1 MTATQ
6 SEPDTATASWP
17 PGLPRSLEY
26 PEVPVG
32 SILRAAVRRW
42 GDRPA
47 FIDHDV
53 PLTYEEM
60 GRRAHAVAGWL
71 ADHGI
76 GRGDVVAV
84 HIPNCRQYPPLYYGI
99 LLAGATFSPTNPLLP
114 AADLAAQLTD
124 AGATVLIT
132 WDQVLPFVRTAL
144 AATPVRT
151 VVVTGEAHTLDFA
164 ARPEGLEDDDVDAAE
179 LLAAD
184 PTDRHLDAGID
195 PATDLAHLAYTG
207 GTTGVSKGVE
217 LPHRNVVTNVLQS
230 ACWTSGSLPV
240 LDEAGDVTLDQ
251 IGSDA
256 EFTTRLGTATVINLT
271 PWFHA
276 MGVIGYLSG
285 LVMAGTTTV
294 IHMRFDPVKY
304 VEDAVRYKVTAIGG
318 APPVFVALLQVP
330 GIEDADLSSVRG
342 ISSGAAPLPV
352 SLIERLKALL
362 PGAVIGEGYG
372 LTEVTMQATGNPS
385 FLSGTRKAG
394 TVGVPIFDA
403 EITIRP
409 LGGGDP
415 LPPGER
421 GEVCIRGPQVMRGYA
436 HRPEATA
443 ESIDADGWFH
453 SGDVGILDED
463 GYLAIV
469 DRTKDMLIY
478 KGYNV
483 FPRELEEH
491 LFAVPGVAGAAV
503 VGRPDEEAGEL
514 PVAYIVRRAD
524 DHGAALS
531 AETVMAAVND
541 KVTPYKRLRDVVF
554 IDAIPVSAAGKV
566 LKRELA
572 ARERAGTGADLT
584 RESTFEG
591 MQGPRGMSAAVRW
604 RVSGRLGLEADLV

>member
-6 SEPDTATASWP
+6 SAPAPAAGWP

-26 PEVPVG
+26 PLVPVG

-42 GDRPA
+42 GDKTA
-47 FIDHDV
+47 FVDHDI

-114 AADLAAQLTD
+114 APDLAAQLTD
-124 AGATVLIT
+124 AGAKMVIT
-132 WDQVLPFVRTAL
+132 WDQVLPFVRGAI
-144 AATPVRT
+144 AETPVET
-151 VVVTGEAHTLDFA
+151 IVVTGEAHILDFA
-164 ARPEGLEDDDVDAAE
+164 ARLELDDSDVDLAD
-179 LLAAD
+179 LLAGD
-184 PTDRHLDAGID
+184 PTDRHLDADID
-195 PATDLAHLAYTG
+195 VDHDLAHLAYTG

-230 ACWTSGSLPV
+230 GCWTSGSLPE
-240 LDEAGDVTLDQ
+240 LDEAGDVTMRQ
-251 IGSDA
+251 VGSP
-256 EFTTRLGTATVINLT
+256 EEYPTRLGEARIINLT

-276 MGVIGYLSG
+276 MGAIGYLNG
-285 LVMAGTTTV
+285 MVMGGTMTV

-304 VEDAVRYKVTAIGG
+304 VEDAVRYQVTAIGG

-330 GIEDADLSSVRG
+330 GIDAADLSHVRG

-352 SLIERLKALL
+352 SLIERLKQLL

-372 LTEVTMQATGNPS
+372 LTEVTMQATGNPT
-385 FLSGTRKAG
+385 FQSGTRKAG
-394 TVGVPIFDA
+394 TVGVPLFDT
-403 EITIRP
+403 EISIQP
-409 LGGGDP
+409 LGGGAP

-436 HRPEATA
+436 HRPDATA

-463 GYLAIV
+463 GYLSIV
-469 DRTKDMLIY
+469 DRTKDMLLY

-483 FPRELEEH
+483 FPRELEEV
-491 LFAVPGVAGAAV
+491 LFGVPGIAGAAV

-514 PVAYIVRRAD
+514 PVAYVVRKD
-524 DHGAALS
+524 DAHGAALT
-531 AETVMAAVND
+531 AESVMAAVND
-541 KVTPYKRLRDVVF
+541 KVTPYKRLRAVTF

-572 ARERAGTGADLT
+572 EKERALVAGTAG
-584 RESTFEG
+584 
-591 MQGPRGMSAAVRW
+591 
-604 RVSGRLGLEADLV
+604 

>member
-1 MTATQ
+1 MRMTATQ
-6 SEPDTATASWP
+6 SEPTTTTASWP
-17 PGLPRSLEY
+17 PGLPRSLDY

-42 GDRPA
+42 GNRPA

-53 PLTYEEM
+53 PLTFEEM

-124 AGATVLIT
+124 AGAKLLVT
-132 WDQVLPFVRTAL
+132 WDQVLPFVRSAL
-144 AATPVRT
+144 AQTPVQT
-151 VVVTGEAHTLDFA
+151 VVVTGEAHIADFA
-164 ARPEGLEDDDVDAAE
+164 ARLELEDGDLDLAE
-179 LLAAD
+179 LLAGD
-184 PTDRHLDAGID
+184 PTDRHLDADID
-195 PATDLAHLAYTG
+195 PAEVLAHLAYTG

-230 ACWTSGSLPV
+230 SCWTSGSVPE
-240 LDEAGDVTLDQ
+240 LDEAGDVTLRQVLGEDE
-251 IGSDA
+251 SP
-256 EFTTRLGTATVINLT
+256 TRLGEAKIVNLT

-285 LVMAGTTTV
+285 MVMAGTTTV

-304 VEDAVRYKVTAIGG
+304 VEDAVRYEVTAIGG

-330 GIEDADLSSVRG
+330 GIEQADLSHVRG

-352 SLIERLKALL
+352 PLIERLKQLL
-362 PGAVIGEGYG
+362 PNAVIGEGYG
-372 LTEVTMQATGNPS
+372 LTEVTMMATGNPS
-385 FLSGTRKAG
+385 FQSGVRKAG
-394 TVGVPIFDA
+394 TVGVPIFDT

-415 LPPGER
+415 LPAGER

-443 ESIDADGWFH
+443 ESIDAEGWFH

-463 GYLAIV
+463 GYLSIV
-469 DRTKDMLIY
+469 DRTKDMLLY

-483 FPRELEEH
+483 FPRELEEI
-491 LFAVPGVAGAAV
+491 LFGVPGIAGAAV

-514 PVAYIVRRAD
+514 PVAYVVRKGD
-524 DHGAALS
+524 DAGAAL
-531 AETVMAAVND
+531 TVESVMSAVND

-572 ARERAGTGADLT
+572 AKEREKVGA
-584 RESTFEG
+584 
-591 MQGPRGMSAAVRW
+591 
-604 RVSGRLGLEADLV
+604 

>member
-1 MTATQ
+1 MRMTAMR
-6 SEPDTATASWP
+6 SEPDTSTAGWP
-17 PGLPRSLEY
+17 PGLPRSLQY

-53 PLTYEEM
+53 PLTFEEM

-84 HIPNCRQYPPLYYGI
+84 HIPNCRQYPPIYYGI
-99 LLAGATFSPTNPLLP
+99 MLAGATFSPTNPLLP

-124 AGATVLIT
+124 AGARVLIT
-132 WDQVLPFVRTAL
+132 WDQVLPFVRNAL
-144 AATPVRT
+144 GATPVET
-151 VVVTGEAHTLDFA
+151 VVVTGEAHITDFA
-164 ARPEGLEDDDVDAAE
+164 TRLELEDGHVDLAD
-179 LLAAD
+179 LLAGD
-184 PTDRHLDAGID
+184 GVDRHLDADLD
-195 PATDLAHLAYTG
+195 PVEDLAHLAYTG

-230 ACWTSGSLPV
+230 ACWTSGSVPE
-240 LDEAGDVTLDQ
+240 LDEAGDVTIRQVLGED
-251 IGSDA
+251 
-256 EFTTRLGTATVINLT
+256 EYPVRLGEGRMVNLT

-276 MGVIGYLSG
+276 MGAIGYLNG
-285 LVMAGTTTV
+285 MVMSGTTTV
-294 IHMRFDPVKY
+294 IHMRFDPVAY
-304 VEDAVRYKVTAIGG
+304 VEDAVKHKVTSIGG

-342 ISSGAAPLPV
+342 IASGAAPLPV
-352 SLIERLKALL
+352 PLIERLKQLL
-362 PGAVIGEGYG
+362 PNAVIGEGYG

-385 FLSGTRKAG
+385 FRSGVRKAG
-394 TVGVPIFDA
+394 TVGVPIFDT

-415 LPPGER
+415 LPAGER

-463 GYLAIV
+463 GYLSIV
-469 DRTKDMLIY
+469 DRTKDMLLY

-483 FPRELEEH
+483 FPRELEEI
-491 LFAVPGVAGAAV
+491 LFGVPGVAGAAV

-514 PVAYIVRRAD
+514 PIAYVVRKGDEA
-524 DHGAALS
+524 GAALT
-531 AETVMAAVND
+531 AESVMAAVND

-554 IDAIPVSAAGKV
+554 IDTIPVSAAGKV

-572 ARERAGTGADLT
+572 AKEREK
-584 RESTFEG
+584 
-591 MQGPRGMSAAVRW
+591 
-604 RVSGRLGLEADLV
+604 VSS

>member
-1 MTATQ
+1 MSPTKWMRMTATHA
-6 SEPDTATASWP
+6 PTPTAVSWP
-17 PGLPRSLEY
+17 PGLPRSLDY
-26 PEVPVG
+26 PDVPVG

-42 GDRPA
+42 GERPA

-53 PLTYEEM
+53 PLTFTEL

-71 ADHGI
+71 ADHGV

-132 WDQVLPFVRTAL
+132 WDQVLPFVRGAL
-144 AATPVRT
+144 AATPVET
-151 VVVTGEAHTLDFA
+151 VIVTGEPHTLDLA
-164 ARPEGLEDDDVDAAE
+164 ARLALEDGDVDAAD
-179 LLAAD
+179 LLAGD
-184 PTDRHLDAGID
+184 PTDRHLDADID
-195 PATDLAHLAYTG
+195 PAADLAHLAYTG

-217 LPHRNVVTNVLQS
+217 LPHRTVVTNVLQS
-230 ACWTSGSLPV
+230 ACWTSGSLPQ
-240 LDEAGDVTLDQ
+240 LDEAGDVTLRQVVGED
-251 IGSDA
+251 
-256 EFTTRLGTATVINLT
+256 EYPTRLGQARIINLT

-276 MGVIGYLSG
+276 MGAIGYLNG
-285 LVMAGTTTV
+285 LVMGGTTTV
-294 IHMRFDPVKY
+294 IHMRFDPVRY
-304 VEDAVRYKVTAIGG
+304 VEDAIRYDVTAIGG

-330 GIEDADLSSVRG
+330 GFAEADWSRVRG
-342 ISSGAAPLPV
+342 VSSGAAPLPV
-352 SLIERLKALL
+352 TLIERLQALL
-362 PGAVIGEGYG
+362 PNAVIGEGYG

-385 FLSGTRKAG
+385 FRSGTRKPG
-394 TVGVPIFDA
+394 TVGVPVFDT
-403 EITIRP
+403 EISIRP

-415 LPPGER
+415 LAPGER

-463 GYLAIV
+463 GYLSIV
-469 DRTKDMLIY
+469 DRTKDMLLY

-483 FPRELEEH
+483 FPRELEEI
-491 LFAVPGVAGAAV
+491 LFGVPGVAGAAV

-514 PVAYIVRRAD
+514 PVAYVVRKAD
-524 DHGAALS
+524 DAGAALTAGS
-531 AETVMAAVND
+531 VMAAVND
-541 KVTPYKRLRDVVF
+541 RVTPYKRLRDVVF

-572 ARERAGTGADLT
+572 ARER
-584 RESTFEG
+584 EKVEG
-591 MQGPRGMSAAVRW
+591 
-604 RVSGRLGLEADLV
+604 

>member
-1 MTATQ
+1 MRMTATQ
-6 SEPDTATASWP
+6 SAPDAPTTGTISWP

-26 PEVPVG
+26 PEAPVG

-53 PLTYEEM
+53 PLTFEEL

-71 ADHGI
+71 ADHGV

-99 LLAGATFSPTNPLLP
+99 MLAGATFSPTNPLLP

-124 AGATVLIT
+124 ARAKLLIT
-132 WDQVLPFVRTAL
+132 WDQVLPFVRGAL
-144 AATPVRT
+144 AQTSVQT
-151 VVVTGEAHTLDFA
+151 IVVTGEAHITDFA
-164 ARPEGLEDDDVDAAE
+164 ARLDLEDGSLDGTVDLAD
-179 LLAAD
+179 LLAGD
-184 PTDRHLDAGID
+184 PTDRHLDAGLD
-195 PATDLAHLAYTG
+195 PAQDLAHLAYTG

-217 LPHRNVVTNVLQS
+217 LPHRNVVINVLQS
-230 ACWTSGSLPV
+230 ACWNSGSVPE
-240 LDEAGDVTLDQ
+240 LDEAGDVTVRQVLGED
-251 IGSDA
+251 
-256 EFTTRLGTATVINLT
+256 EYPTRLGEARIVNLT

-276 MGVIGYLSG
+276 MGAIGYLNG
-285 LVMAGTTTV
+285 MVMGGTTTV
-294 IHMRFDPVKY
+294 IHMRFDPLKY
-304 VEDAVRYKVTAIGG
+304 VEDAVRYQVTSIGG

-330 GIEDADLSSVRG
+330 GIEDADLSHVRG

-362 PGAVIGEGYG
+362 PDAVISEGYG

-385 FLSGTRKAG
+385 FRSGTRKAG
-394 TVGVPIFDA
+394 TVGVPVFDT
-403 EITIRP
+403 EISIRP

-415 LPPGER
+415 LPAGER

-463 GYLAIV
+463 GYLSIV
-469 DRTKDMLIY
+469 DRTKDMLLY

-483 FPRELEEH
+483 FPRELEEI
-491 LFAVPGVAGAAV
+491 LFGVPGVAGAAV

-514 PVAYIVRRAD
+514 PIAYVVRKGDEA
-524 DHGAALS
+524 GAALT
-531 AETVMAAVND
+531 AESVMAAVND

-554 IDAIPVSAAGKV
+554 IDTIPVSAAGKV

-572 ARERAGTGADLT
+572 AKEREK
-584 RESTFEG
+584 
-591 MQGPRGMSAAVRW
+591 
-604 RVSGRLGLEADLV
+604 VSS

>member
-1 MTATQ
+1 MTSTQ
-6 SEPDTATASWP
+6 APTPTVASWP
-17 PGLPRSLEY
+17 PGLPRSLDY
-26 PEVPVG
+26 PVVPVG

-42 GDRPA
+42 GERPA

-53 PLTYEEM
+53 PLSFTEL
-60 GRRAHAVAGWL
+60 GARAHAVAGWL

-114 AADLAAQLTD
+114 APELAAQLTD

-132 WDQVLPFVRTAL
+132 WDQVLPFVRGAL
-144 AATPVRT
+144 AATPVQT

-164 ARPEGLEDDDVDAAE
+164 ARLELEDGDVDAAD

-184 PTDRHLDAGID
+184 PTDRHLDADLDVAG
-195 PATDLAHLAYTG
+195 DLAHLAYTG

-217 LPHRNVVTNVLQS
+217 LPHRNVVVNVLQS
-230 ACWTSGSLPV
+230 ACWTSGSVPA
-240 LDEAGDVTLDQ
+240 LDAAGDVTLRQVLGAD
-251 IGSDA
+251 
-256 EFTTRLGTATVINLT
+256 EHPTRLGEARIVNLT

-276 MGVIGYLSG
+276 MGAIGYLNS

-294 IHMRFDPVKY
+294 IHMRFDPAAY
-304 VEDAVRYKVTAIGG
+304 VADAVTHDVTAIGG

-330 GIEDADLSSVRG
+330 GFADHDWSRVRG
-342 ISSGAAPLPV
+342 VSSGAAPLPV
-352 SLIERLKALL
+352 ALIEKLRSAL
-362 PGAVIGEGYG
+362 PNAVIGEGYG
-372 LTEVTMQATGNPS
+372 LTEVTMQATGNPA
-385 FLSGTRKAG
+385 FRSGTRKAG
-394 TVGVPIFDA
+394 TVGVPVFDT
-403 EITIRP
+403 EISIRP
-409 LGGGDP
+409 LGGGDA

-436 HRPEATA
+436 HRPDATA

-453 SGDVGILDED
+453 SGDVGIIDED
-463 GYLAIV
+463 GYLSIV
-469 DRTKDMLIY
+469 DRTKDMLLY

-483 FPRELEEH
+483 FPRELEEV
-491 LFAVPGVAGAAV
+491 LFGVPGVAGAAV

-514 PVAYIVRRAD
+514 PVAYVVRKAD
-524 DHGAALS
+524 DAGAALT
-531 AETVMAAVND
+531 AESVMAAVND

-572 ARERAGTGADLT
+572 AKEREK
-584 RESTFEG
+584 
-591 MQGPRGMSAAVRW
+591 
-604 RVSGRLGLEADLV
+604 VS

>member
-6 SEPDTATASWP
+6 SQPEAPARSTVASWP
-17 PGLPRSLEY
+17 PGLPRSLDY

-32 SILRAAVRRW
+32 SILRGAVRRW
-42 GDRPA
+42 GDRVA
-47 FIDHDV
+47 FLDHDV
-53 PLTYEEM
+53 ELTFTEM

-99 LLAGATFSPTNPLLP
+99 MLAGATFSPTNPLLP

-124 AGATVLIT
+124 AGARLLVT
-132 WDQVLPFVRTAL
+132 WDQVLPFVRGAL
-144 AATPVRT
+144 AQTPVQT
-151 VVVTGEAHTLDFA
+151 VVVTGEAHIPDFA
-164 ARPEGLEDDDVDAAE
+164 ARLELEDGDVDLAD
-179 LLAAD
+179 LLAGD
-184 PTDRHLDAGID
+184 PTDRHLDAD
-195 PATDLAHLAYTG
+195 VDVANDLAHLAYTG

-217 LPHRNVVTNVLQS
+217 LPHRNIVTNVLQS
-230 ACWTSGSLPV
+230 ACWTSGSLPE
-240 LDEAGDVTLDQ
+240 LDEAGDVTLRQVLDDEE
-251 IGSDA
+251 IP
-256 EFTTRLGTATVINLT
+256 TRLGEARIINLT

-276 MGVIGYLSG
+276 MGAIGYLSG

-304 VEDAVRYKVTAIGG
+304 VEDMARYQVTAIGG
-318 APPVFVALLQVP
+318 APPIFVALLQVP
-330 GIEDADLSSVRG
+330 GFTDADLSSVRG
-342 ISSGAAPLPV
+342 VSSGAAPLPK
-352 SLIERLKALL
+352 SLIDKMAALM
-362 PGAVIGEGYG
+362 PNATIGEGYG
-372 LTEVTMQATGNPS
+372 LTEVTMQATGAPS
-385 FLSGTRKAG
+385 FRSGTRKAG
-394 TVGVPIFDA
+394 TVGVPIFDT
-403 EITIRP
+403 EISIRP

-469 DRTKDMLIY
+469 DRTKDMLLY

-483 FPRELEEH
+483 FPRELEEI
-491 LFAVPGVAGAAV
+491 LFGVPGVAGAAV

-514 PVAYIVRRAD
+514 PVAYVVRKGD
-524 DHGAALS
+524 DAGSALT
-531 AETVMAAVND
+531 AESVMAAVND

-572 ARERAGTGADLT
+572 AREREKVGG
-584 RESTFEG
+584 
-591 MQGPRGMSAAVRW
+591 
-604 RVSGRLGLEADLV
+604 

>member
-1 MTATQ
+1 MIATQ
-6 SEPDTATASWP
+6 APTPTAASWP

-26 PEVPVG
+26 PDVPVG
-32 SILRAAVRRW
+32 SILRAAARRW
-42 GDRPA
+42 GERPA

-53 PLTYEEM
+53 PLTFDEL

-71 ADHGI
+71 ADHGV

-114 AADLAAQLTD
+114 APDLAAQLTD
-124 AGATVLIT
+124 AGAKVLIT
-132 WDQVLPFVRTAL
+132 WDQVLPFVRGAL
-144 AATPVRT
+144 VPTPVET
-151 VVVTGEAHTLDFA
+151 VIVTGEAHTLDFA
-164 ARPEGLEDDDVDAAE
+164 ARLELEDGDVDAAD

-184 PTDRHLDAGID
+184 PTDRHLDAAVD

-230 ACWTSGSLPV
+230 ACWTSGSLPQ
-240 LDEAGDVTLDQ
+240 LDEAGDVTLRQVVGEDQ
-251 IGSDA
+251 YP
-256 EFTTRLGTATVINLT
+256 TRLGEARLVNLT

-276 MGVIGYLSG
+276 MGAIGYLNG
-285 LVMAGTTTV
+285 MVMGGTTTV

-304 VEDAVRYKVTAIGG
+304 VEDAVKHKVTSIGG

-342 ISSGAAPLPV
+342 VSSGAAPLPV
-352 SLIERLKALL
+352 SLIERLKTLL
-362 PGAVIGEGYG
+362 PNAVVGEGYG

-394 TVGVPIFDA
+394 TVGVPVFDT
-403 EITIRP
+403 EISIRP
-409 LGGGDP
+409 LGGGDA

-463 GYLAIV
+463 GYLSIV
-469 DRTKDMLIY
+469 DRTKDMLLY

-483 FPRELEEH
+483 FPRELEEI
-491 LFAVPGVAGAAV
+491 LFGVPGVAGAAV

-514 PVAYIVRRAD
+514 PVAYVVRKGD
-524 DHGAALS
+524 DAGAALT
-531 AETVMAAVND
+531 AESVMAAVND

-566 LKRELA
+566 LKRELTE
-572 ARERAGTGADLT
+572 RERAAAGA
-584 RESTFEG
+584 
-591 MQGPRGMSAAVRW
+591 
-604 RVSGRLGLEADLV
+604 

>member
-6 SEPDTATASWP
+6 SESTTTSSWP
-17 PGLPRSLEY
+17 PGLPRSLDY

-42 GDRPA
+42 GDRTA
-47 FIDHDV
+47 FIDRDV
-53 PLTYEEM
+53 ELTFAEM

-99 LLAGATFSPTNPLLP
+99 MLSGATFSPTNPLLP

-124 AGATVLIT
+124 AGAKLLVT
-132 WDQVLPFVRTAL
+132 WDQVLPFVRGAL
-144 AATPVRT
+144 AQTPVQT
-151 VVVTGEAHTLDFA
+151 VVVTGETHIADFA
-164 ARPEGLEDDDVDAAE
+164 ARLDLADGDIDLAD
-179 LLAAD
+179 LLAGD
-184 PTDRHLDAGID
+184 PTDRHLDADVDI
-195 PATDLAHLAYTG
+195 ANDLAHLAYTG

-217 LPHRNVVTNVLQS
+217 LPHRNIVTNVLQS
-230 ACWTSGSLPV
+230 ACWTSGSLPE
-240 LDEAGDVTLDQ
+240 LDEDGNVTLRQ
-251 IGSDA
+251 VLGEEEIS
-256 EFTTRLGTATVINLT
+256 TRLGEARIINLT

-276 MGVIGYLSG
+276 MGAIGYLSG
-285 LVMAGTTTV
+285 MVMAGTTTV

-304 VEDAVRYKVTAIGG
+304 VEDMVKYQVTAIGG
-318 APPVFVALLQVP
+318 APPIFVALLQVP
-330 GIEDADLSSVRG
+330 GFADADLSSVRG
-342 ISSGAAPLPV
+342 VSSGAAPLPK
-352 SLIERLKALL
+352 SLIDKMAGLL
-362 PGAVIGEGYG
+362 PNATIGEGYG
-372 LTEVTMQATGNPS
+372 LTEVTMQATGAPS
-385 FLSGTRKAG
+385 FRSGTRKPG
-394 TVGVPIFDA
+394 TVGVPIFDT
-403 EITIRP
+403 EISIRP

-415 LPPGER
+415 LPAGER

-443 ESIDADGWFH
+443 ESIDSDGWFH

-463 GYLAIV
+463 GYLSIV
-469 DRTKDMLIY
+469 DRTKDMLLY

-483 FPRELEEH
+483 FPRELEEI

-514 PVAYIVRRAD
+514 PVAYVVRKGD
-524 DHGAALS
+524 DAGSALT
-531 AETVMAAVND
+531 AESVMTAVND

-572 ARERAGTGADLT
+572 AKEREK
-584 RESTFEG
+584 
-591 MQGPRGMSAAVRW
+591 
-604 RVSGRLGLEADLV
+604 VSS

>member
-6 SEPDTATASWP
+6 SEPTTTSSWP
-17 PGLPRSLEY
+17 PGLPRSLDY

-42 GDRPA
+42 GERPA

-53 PLTYEEM
+53 ELTFTEL

-71 ADHGI
+71 ADHGV

-124 AGATVLIT
+124 ARATVLVT
-132 WDQVLPFVRTAL
+132 WDQVLPFVRGAL
-144 AATPVRT
+144 AQTPVRT
-151 VVVTGEAHTLDFA
+151 VVVTGEAHILDLA
-164 ARPEGLEDDDVDAAE
+164 ARLELEDGDVDLAD

-184 PTDRHLDAGID
+184 PTDRHLDADVDVAG
-195 PATDLAHLAYTG
+195 DLAHLAYTG

-217 LPHRNVVTNVLQS
+217 LPHRTVVTNVLQS
-230 ACWTSGSLPV
+230 ACWTSGSLPE
-240 LDEAGDVTLDQ
+240 LDDAGDVTVRQVVGED
-251 IGSDA
+251 
-256 EFTTRLGTATVINLT
+256 EYPTRLGTARIINLT

-276 MGVIGYLSG
+276 MGAIGYLNG
-285 LVMAGTTTV
+285 MVLGGTTTV

-304 VEDAVRYKVTAIGG
+304 VEDAVRYDVTAIGG

-330 GIEDADLSSVRG
+330 GFADHDWSRVRG
-342 ISSGAAPLPV
+342 VSSGAAPLPV
-352 SLIERLKALL
+352 TLIEKLQTVL
-362 PGAVIGEGYG
+362 PNAVIGEGYG

-385 FLSGTRKAG
+385 FRSGTRKAG
-394 TVGVPIFDA
+394 TVGVPVFDT
-403 EITIRP
+403 EISIRP

-415 LPPGER
+415 LPVGER

-443 ESIDADGWFH
+443 ESIDPDGWFH
-453 SGDVGILDED
+453 TGDVGILDED

-469 DRTKDMLIY
+469 DRTKDMLLY

-483 FPRELEEH
+483 FPRELEEI
-491 LFAVPGVAGAAV
+491 LFGVPGVAGAAV
-503 VGRPDEEAGEL
+503 VGRPDEDAGEL
-514 PVAYIVRRAD
+514 PVAYVVRKAD
-524 DHGAALS
+524 DAGTALT
-531 AETVMAAVND
+531 AESVMAAVND

-572 ARERAGTGADLT
+572 AKEREKAGG
-584 RESTFEG
+584 
-591 MQGPRGMSAAVRW
+591 
-604 RVSGRLGLEADLV
+604 

>member
-6 SEPDTATASWP
+6 SAPASAAASWP
-17 PGLPRSLEY
+17 PGLPRSLDY

-42 GDRPA
+42 GDRTA
-47 FIDHDV
+47 YIDHEV
-53 PLTYEEM
+53 PLSYAEL

-84 HIPNCRQYPPLYYGI
+84 HMPNCRQYPAVYYGV

-114 AADLAAQLTD
+114 AADLAAQVTD
-124 AGATVLIT
+124 ARARVIVT
-132 WDQVLPFVRTAL
+132 WDQVLPLVRSAL
-144 AATPVRT
+144 AATPVET

-164 ARPEGLEDDDVDAAE
+164 ARVEVAEGEFDLADA
-179 LLAAD
+179 LAGD
-184 PTDRHLDAGID
+184 PTDRHLDAAID
-195 PATDLAHLAYTG
+195 PSGDLAHLAYTG

-230 ACWTSGSLPV
+230 ACWTSGSLPA

-251 IGSDA
+251 IGSED

-276 MGVIGYLSG
+276 MGAIGYLNG
-285 LVMAGTTTV
+285 MVMSGTTTV

-304 VEDAVRYKVTAIGG
+304 IEDAVRYKVTSIGG

-342 ISSGAAPLPV
+342 IASGAAPLPV
-352 SLIERLKALL
+352 PLIERLKALL

-385 FLSGTRKAG
+385 FQSGTRKPG
-394 TVGVPIFDA
+394 TVGVPVFDT
-403 EITIRP
+403 EISIRP

-415 LPPGER
+415 LPVGER

-463 GYLAIV
+463 GYLSIV
-469 DRTKDMLIY
+469 DRTKDMLLY

-503 VGRPDEEAGEL
+503 VGRPDEDAGEL
-514 PVAYIVRRAD
+514 PVAYVVRKAD
-524 DHGAALS
+524 DAGAALT
-531 AETVMAAVND
+531 AESVMAAVNAQ
-541 KVTPYKRLRDVVF
+541 VTPYKRLRDVVF

-572 ARERAGTGADLT
+572 ARERAAT
-584 RESTFEG
+584 
-591 MQGPRGMSAAVRW
+591 
-604 RVSGRLGLEADLV
+604 

>member
-1 MTATQ
+1 MRMTATQ
-6 SEPDTATASWP
+6 SAPDAPTTGTISWP

-26 PEVPVG
+26 PEAPVG

-53 PLTYEEM
+53 PLTFEEL

-71 ADHGI
+71 ADHGV

-99 LLAGATFSPTNPLLP
+99 MLAGATFSPTNPLLP

-124 AGATVLIT
+124 ARAKLLIT
-132 WDQVLPFVRTAL
+132 WDQVLPFVRSAL
-144 AATPVRT
+144 AQTSVQT
-151 VVVTGEAHTLDFA
+151 IVVTGEAHITDFA
-164 ARPEGLEDDDVDAAE
+164 ARLDLEDGSLDGTVDLAD
-179 LLAAD
+179 LLAGD
-184 PTDRHLDAGID
+184 PTDRHLDAGLD
-195 PATDLAHLAYTG
+195 PAQDLAHLAYTG

-217 LPHRNVVTNVLQS
+217 LPHRNVVINVLQS
-230 ACWTSGSLPV
+230 ACWNSGSVPE
-240 LDEAGDVTLDQ
+240 LDEAGDVTVRQVLGED
-251 IGSDA
+251 
-256 EFTTRLGTATVINLT
+256 EYPTRLGEARIVNLT

-276 MGVIGYLSG
+276 MGAIGYLNG
-285 LVMAGTTTV
+285 MVMGGTTTV

-304 VEDAVRYKVTAIGG
+304 VEDAVRYQVTSIGG

-330 GIEDADLSSVRG
+330 GIEDADLSHVRG

-362 PGAVIGEGYG
+362 PDAVISEGYG

-385 FLSGTRKAG
+385 FRSGTRKAG
-394 TVGVPIFDA
+394 TVGVPVFDT
-403 EITIRP
+403 EISIRP

-415 LPPGER
+415 LPAGER
-421 GEVCIRGPQVMRGYA
+421 GEVSIRGPQVMRGYA

-463 GYLAIV
+463 GYLSIV
-469 DRTKDMLIY
+469 DRTKDMLLY

-483 FPRELEEH
+483 FPRELEEI
-491 LFAVPGVAGAAV
+491 LFGVPGVAGAAV

-514 PVAYIVRRAD
+514 PIAYVVRKGDEA
-524 DHGAALS
+524 GAALT
-531 AETVMAAVND
+531 AESVMAAVND

-554 IDAIPVSAAGKV
+554 IDTIPVSAAGKV

-572 ARERAGTGADLT
+572 AKEREK
-584 RESTFEG
+584 
-591 MQGPRGMSAAVRW
+591 
-604 RVSGRLGLEADLV
+604 VSS